1 MNKESTVAGQ
11 AVYSKKVLSIYDF
24 WVLGVSNNYFW
35 KCPTRFISEQFSM
48 LVSSNHLDVGVGS
61 GY

>member
-24 WVLGVSNNYFW
+24 W
-35 KCPTRFISEQFSM
+35 
-48 LVSSNHLDVGVGS
+48 
-61 GY
+61 